1 MTPAGSL
8 ESDDAVLNELISVV
22 GNYTLDALL
31 DTEQRRQHKELC
43 AERLAAQDNVEV
55 QYAEQA
61 VLANLDWGMDA
72 LEEAIMTSNEETKK
86 ARLEHAEKML
96 QVSALLDMHH
106 TTAGV
111 PNSYLSAWAHL
122 NLAFVWKLRDDDR
135 KSAAHILEMFLVEP
149 LYARVDFSPALWEKL
164 FLPHLTSIL
173 AWYTE
178 QRHQILS
185 SMLPDGT
192 DYSWSKDELS
202 YNVAEYKSFL
212 STLGPEQ
219 ALKLQH
225 LERVYEGSLDENTR
239 LYARYYKEW
248 VNFDPNVTP
257 KRNMPLMPIAEPP
270 MTPTRELS
278 HLPRA
283 CKFGPQP
290 PTSAGFSH
298 PHTGFSTVYTTSDNQ
313 VTLYCHN
320 NFCLQPIWDADEESL
335 ASEGGVHLITYR
347 MELPQV
353 AKHSPFTD
361 QSPGEHLSLQSLEE
375 SNPSASE
382 HSGIGHRSPLDSQK
396 PSKDNR
402 KPFPK
407 IHEERS
413 HRTGSSNALS
423 ALFQD
428 QDTVTNSSSW
438 SSPVIKECSWSPKSR
453 LQNVGDLA
461 MGSHPTGHQEKNTIG
476 LGAGRE
482 TDGKEEHLLQKDAAQ
497 DEGHQKAR
505 TKRRSKSR
513 SVTQSPPGFE
523 TNEHRHTFSQPNF
536 NDPVTLE
543 TGQTFER
550 KAIQE
555 WLDRGNTTCPITRQ
569 TLQSLSLPKTN
580 YVLKRVIASWK
591 EQHPELAMEYG
602 SSDNSPCVPRTQQ
615 NYLLL
620 TSPHDQSVLESSGS
634 LGGSI
639 SPSSIT
645 SSTKSRQSQRTNG
658 HGSARNASLRAEI
671 SQSTQEALIDELK
684 PAVACLCCSDELQ
697 DCEAAIFKV
706 ARIWQESKGA
716 QAIQVHLVQANML
729 KSVMEVLSISNNSA
743 VLEAAIYILSELILR
758 DESIAGIV
766 VAQDPN
772 HELVLG
778 LTKMNILSSV
788 VLLYQL
794 EPPLLQSVCCDLLPI
809 FLDGLH
815 KCELDSVQS
824 KNQFQT
830 FLGPKEAVSLMID
843 QMLTAAEQS
852 LKSAIVRGII
862 SMDGLSPLVD
872 SLEAASMKERIS
884 AVAIL
889 LHCMQVD
896 GNSRSYIAHSAQ
908 LTPVL
913 DLLHCDD
920 ERGRNVTILFLTEL
934 VRLSRLINNQ
944 LLQVIK
950 EEGSLSTM
958 HVLLVHLQKA
968 PFEQRPYIAG
978 LLLQLDLLIKPR
990 KGSMYREDAIEA
1002 LIEALSNKDMLSSQV
1017 AAAEMLVCLGSRF
1030 SSSGKSLLELFLL
1043 KAAGLEQELSAVL
1056 KKEQAL
1062 QRPAAPEGPLKEN
1075 RVEEEKACVEWERR
1089 VAGALVNFE
1098 NGLIFET
1105 LHKGMKSQSVALSKP
1120 CNIASTWLVHMLPL
1134 MPDTGV
1140 QDKACK
1146 LVMPEYIRILKSS
1159 KVTEEKALAVLA
1171 LHSFVNNSGLQEFV
1185 QRAND
1190 ISGPLRQLRSS
1201 VKVASFILKKLISS
1215 PLVNVPELWAHEE
1228 IAPPIDTG
1236 TNGDVRCLAQIEGR
1250 LFSGHSDG
1258 SMKVWDCRNKNLIL
1272 IQDLKEHQKP
1282 ITCLFVSH
1290 AGDKLYSGSLDKTV
1304 KVWLIELDKVQLL
1317 KTHETKEAVQCLV
1330 ANGTTLYLG
1339 APQSSGVR
1347 DLDVMKGTPVI
1358 LQQGVRTLLAKK
1370 PIHALQ
1376 IYDDKLY
1383 SSGSCVDGVYAKVW
1397 RLKDKLLEGQVTT
1410 NLDVRAMVVNDEFVY
1425 LGSNTGV
1432 IEVWLRTRFLKVA
1445 SMNIGCKVMAILT
1458 HDNVLYCGCEDG
1470 KIRRWVVG

>member
-122 NLAFVWKLRDDDR
+122 NLAFVWKLRDDGR

-185 SMLPDGT
+185 SILPDGT

-225 LERVYEGSLDENTR
+225 LEQVYEGSLDENTR

-278 HLPRA
+278 HLPWA

-313 VTLYCHN
+313 VTLQGRPDAYYGMTGTLN
-320 NFCLQPIWDADEESL
+320 PIWDVDEESL

-353 AKHSPFTD
+353 VKHSPFTD
-361 QSPGEHLSLQSLEE
+361 KSPGEHLSLQSLEE
-375 SNPSASE
+375 SNPSASDK
-382 HSGIGHRSPLDSQK
+382 SGIGHRSPLDSQK

-402 KPFPK
+402 KPFSK
-407 IHEERS
+407 THEES
-413 HRTGSSNALS
+413 HHRTGSSNALS
-423 ALFQD
+423 ALLQD
-428 QDTVTNSSSW
+428 QDTVTVYSSR
-438 SSPVIKECSWSPKSR
+438 SSPVIKECCWSPKSR
-453 LQNVGDLA
+453 LQNVGNLA
-461 MGSHPTGHQEKNTIG
+461 MGSHPTGNQEKKTIG
-476 LGAGRE
+476 LGASRE

-497 DEGHQKAR
+497 DEGHQRAR
-505 TKRRSKSR
+505 TKRRSKTR

-523 TNEHRHTFSQPNF
+523 TNEHRHTLSQLTLPDISTPATRPPKDFVCPITSQIF

-591 EQHPELAMEYG
+591 EQHPELALEYG

-620 TSPHDQSVLESSGS
+620 TSPHDQSSLESSGS
-634 LGGSI
+634 PGGSI

-658 HGSARNASLRAEI
+658 HGSARNASSRAEI

-684 PAVACLCCSDELQ
+684 PAVACLCCSDKLQ
-697 DCEAAIFKV
+697 DCEEAIFKV
-706 ARIWQESKGA
+706 ARIWEESKGA
-716 QAIQVHLVQANML
+716 QAIQVHLVQENML

-743 VLEAAIYILSELILR
+743 VLEAAIYILSELIQR
-758 DESIAGIV
+758 DESIVRIV
-766 VAQDPN
+766 AAQDPN
-772 HELVLG
+772 HKLVLG
-778 LTKMNILSSV
+778 LTKRNILSSV

-794 EPPLLQSVCCDLLPI
+794 EPPLSQSVCCDLLPI
-809 FLDGLH
+809 FLDVLH
-815 KCELDSVQS
+815 KCELESVQS

-852 LKSAIVRGII
+852 LKSVIVRGII

-872 SLEAASMKERIS
+872 SLEAASMNERIS

-889 LHCMQVD
+889 LRCMQVD

-913 DLLHCDD
+913 DLLHCDN

-990 KGSMYREDAIEA
+990 KGSMYREEAIEA

-1030 SSSGKSLLELFLL
+1030 SSSGKSLLEVSLL
-1043 KAAGLEQELSAVL
+1043 KAAGLEQELRSVL

-1062 QRPAAPEGPLKEN
+1062 QTPAAPEGALQEN

-1120 CNIASTWLVHMLPL
+1120 CNIASTWLVHMLPFL
-1134 MPDTGV
+1134 PDTGV

-1146 LVMPEYIRILKSS
+1146 LVMPEHIRILKSS

-1171 LHSFVNNSGLQEFV
+1171 LHSFVDDSGLQELV

-1201 VKVASFILKKLISS
+1201 VKVASTMLKKLISS

-1236 TNGDVRCLAQIEGR
+1236 TNGDVRCLAQVEGR

-1258 SMKVWDCRNKNLIL
+1258 SMKVWDCRKKNLIL

-1282 ITCLFVSH
+1282 VTCLFVSH
-1290 AGDKLYSGSLDKTV
+1290 TGDKLYSGSLDKSV
-1304 KVWLIELDKVQLL
+1304 KVWLIELDEVQLL
-1317 KTHETKEAVQCLV
+1317 KTYETKEPVQCLV
-1330 ANGTTLYLG
+1330 TNGTTLYLG

-1347 DLDVMKGTPVI
+1347 EPGAGCCCAI
-1358 LQQGVRTLLAKK
+1358 LHQQG
-1370 PIHALQ
+1370 
-1376 IYDDKLY
+1376 
-1383 SSGSCVDGVYAKVW
+1383 
-1397 RLKDKLLEGQVTT
+1397 
-1410 NLDVRAMVVNDEFVY
+1410 MV
-1425 LGSNTGV
+1425 
-1432 IEVWLRTRFLKVA
+1432 
-1445 SMNIGCKVMAILT
+1445 
-1458 HDNVLYCGCEDG
+1458 
-1470 KIRRWVVG
+1470 